1 MVETNMDQRNPPY
14 LPRRLRL
21 GGEGRS
27 EEGQSQEKPDR
38 AHGPIIGEARA
49 RGKRARSG
57 RARHRAWR
65 GLAKERPMSEP
76 ITTGEIQ
83 HGRDELRPPPGV
95 SVAIRSTMRF
105 ARRDAA
111 RATTHGLEY
120 TWTSGSRAR
129 SRWSP
134 PLRKVSAAA
143 RRSRSPPRDVR
154 SPSAPARR
162 RASS

>member
-65 GLAKERPMSEP
+65 GLAKERPRSEP
-76 ITTGEIQ
+76 TTTGEIQ
-83 HGRDELRPPPGV
+83 HGRVCGQSGTDEPRPPPGV
-95 SVAIRSTMRF
+95 SVAIRS
-105 ARRDAA
+105 
-111 RATTHGLEY
+111 
-120 TWTSGSRAR
+120 
-129 SRWSP
+129 
-134 PLRKVSAAA
+134 
-143 RRSRSPPRDVR
+143 
-154 SPSAPARR
+154 
-162 RASS
+162 